1 MLEML
6 DISARL
12 RALSSHPSIFL
23 PRQAFKLFDLDGDG
37 VVSRAELRKVL
48 TRAGAHRLTDTE
60 VSQMV
65 EMADSDG
72 NEVLDYSEFERLWS
86 QIRADT
92 EVSGCKCGRVAGMK
106 MIQGHFTG

>member
-1 MLEML
+1 MFQ
-6 DISARL
+6 ICPAPGCV
-12 RALSSHPSIFL
+12 LSNSHLITG
-23 PRQAFKLFDLDGDG
+23 QAFKLFDLDGDG

-92 EVSGCKCGRVAGMK
+92 EVSGCKCGREG
-106 MIQGHFTG
+106 